1 MLDIFFFTITSLFL
15 IAIFLTDALYFSIP
29 DELVIPA
36 IVTIFILQIVRKTPV
51 PALLIAAAIA
61 GGFFLLQYLISRGT
75 WIGSG
80 DIKLGI
86 LMGLILGIQKTILAL
101 FIAYGIGLLFATAL
115 ILLKNKTRTTKFP
128 FGTLLVAATL
138 ISLFLGDDLIS
149 RYRALA
155 NF

>member
-1 MLDIFFFTITSLFL
+1 MIDIFFFTVTIIFL
-15 IAIFLTDALYFSIP
+15 ITIFLTDALYFSIP

-36 IVTIFILQIVRKTPV
+36 IVIVCILQILRKTP
-51 PALLIAAAIA
+51 ALPLVIAVAIA
-61 GGFFLLQYLISRGT
+61 GGFFLLQYIVSRGA

-101 FIAYGIGLLFATAL
+101 FIAYSIGLLFATAL
-115 ILLKNKTRTTKFP
+115 IIFKNKTRTTKFP

-155 NF
+155 HF